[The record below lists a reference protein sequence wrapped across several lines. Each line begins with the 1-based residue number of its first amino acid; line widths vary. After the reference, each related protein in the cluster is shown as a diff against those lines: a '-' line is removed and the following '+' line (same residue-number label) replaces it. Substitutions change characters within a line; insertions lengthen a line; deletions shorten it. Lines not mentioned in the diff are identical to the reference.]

1 RRPSRLALHDALPT
15 CEETAAYVRHRLRI
29 AGATQEIFG
38 RGALN
43 ELYRTSGGIP
53 RLVNIIGD
61 RALLGGFTEDKHQLG
76 AALVRRAAGE
86 VFGRRVQ
93 PVWLPWTAALAGALL
108 LSVGTW
114 LAWTRLAD
122 PAAPAPLQAST
133 AQAPVESSAGVAAPG
148 AAATPAATAAPPE
161 LSAVLRDASQ

>member
-53 RLVNIIGD
+53 RLINIIGD
-61 RALLGGFTEDKHQLG
+61 RALLGGFTEDRHQLG
-76 AALVRRAAGE
+76 PALVRRAARSEERRVGK
-86 VFGRRVQ
+86 GRR
-93 PVWLPWTAALAGALL
+93 
-108 LSVGTW
+108 
-114 LAWTRLAD
+114 AWW
-122 PAAPAPLQAST
+122 
-133 AQAPVESSAGVAAPG
+133 
-148 AAATPAATAAPPE
+148 
-161 LSAVLRDASQ
+161 